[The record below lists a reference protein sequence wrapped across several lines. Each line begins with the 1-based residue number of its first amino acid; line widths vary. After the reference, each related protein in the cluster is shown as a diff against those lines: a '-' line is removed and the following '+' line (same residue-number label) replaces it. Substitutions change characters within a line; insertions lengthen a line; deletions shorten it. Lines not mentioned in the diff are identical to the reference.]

1 MVTEHDLIEAV
12 RAVKHEMAGFVGR
25 QMQSAEA
32 ALILRVSEALNRAIE
47 ARVGEMADKSTQSMQ
62 SLLKRLEDAERRS
75 TESMQT
81 LVELVKSLPTP
92 QVSFSPNIQPG
103 AAPVVNVAPAQV
115 TVQSP
120 EVNCHVPEAQV
131 QVKVPVPTVNVE
143 SPQVNV
149 APAQVTMQAPEPKL
163 LKKFITYDE
172 KGRPSQ
178 ITETDLI

>member
-1 MVTEHDLIEAV
+1 MVTEYDLIEAV

-32 ALILRVSEALNRAIE
+32 AMILRVSEALNRAIE
-47 ARVGEMADKSTQSMQ
+47 ARVGEMADKMMD
-62 SLLKRLEDAERRS
+62 SLVNRLEDTERKS

-81 LVELVKSLPTP
+81 LVDLIKALPTP
-92 QVSFSPNIQPG
+92 QVSFNPNIQPG

-115 TVQSP
+115 TVTSP
-120 EVNCHVPEAQV
+120 EVTVNVPEAQV
-131 QVKVPVPTVNVE
+131 QVTVPVPSVTVE

-149 APAQVTMQAPEPKL
+149 SPAQVTVSAPEPKL
-163 LKKFITYDE
+163 MRKFITYDE